1 MLKMKIMHKLII
13 YYFVLV
19 VLTITIT
26 GFTFKEINSRIL
38 FSKVAEMSEQSNTI
52 IRENVLLTM
61 DTVNNF
67 SKMLLSNELLQEN
80 LPLGSEVKLSDSRK
94 INLYLLEFLDSAPL
108 FSSIYIFDLEGNRY
122 SSDTQRAQ
130 AQLSLSLNDVK
141 GSGLFDRALRLNGS
155 PVISVNV
162 DQLLKPRSDGNL
174 VSYVRIINST
184 DTMQPIGLLIVN
196 IPGNDIQPSYERVGN
211 TTSSFVEILD
221 KEGKLLSTAGEQYPV
236 LEERVRPDYLSE
248 HRTEGSSLLK
258 HENVNYMVSSTKINK
273 YDWVI
278 LSITPFSEMAKEND
292 YFTMILLA
300 LLIIN
305 FLFLLGGSFVISRII
320 TVPIGSLV
328 RSMRKINTGHLV
340 PVQFKTGSYEMTVLR
355 DGYNLMVERIE
366 SLISRI
372 IDEQNKLRR
381 AELDIIQAQIKPHF
395 LYNAFDAI
403 SSLSFAGK
411 SETVYAMVKAL
422 GTYYRNSLSNGKE
435 VISLSKELDI
445 VSSYIAIQNI
455 RYRDLVDLELEIDNR
470 YLGLPILKLILQP
483 LVENALYHGIKPK
496 GKHGKIKVSVTEE
509 KQWLVIRVA
518 DNGVGMSSLQL
529 ETVLADN
536 SNERSD
542 VDEDEGGFGLRSTI
556 ERIHLYYERTHLVTI
571 DSEEGTGTEI
581 TIRIPLT

>member
-1 MLKMKIMHKLII
+1 MHKLII